1 MKFILSTLAAAVLM
15 ASAAPAL
22 AGDFDVRATAGYIAA
37 ENASDSFLVEARV
50 SRPFGPVVG
59 DVTVRNERL
68 EGTSI
73 DVRRAEVGATVK
85 GNLFYVRGATGYRWN
100 TAGADWAYWSVEPGV
115 AYAFT
120 ENVTGAVGV
129 RYRNSFDQSRSY
141 ETVAV
146 TPRVTYDAGAFKV
159 FGGVDIVQG
168 DKDYNE
174 YKVGVS
180 KTF

>member
-1 MKFILSTLAAAVLM
+1 MKFILSTLAAVVLM

-22 AGDFDVRATAGYIAA
+22 AADFDVRATAGYVAA
-37 ENASDSFLVEARV
+37 ENATDAFLVEARV
-50 SRPFGPVVG
+50 SHPVGPVIG
-59 DVTVRNERL
+59 DVTVRNERID
-68 EGTSI
+68 GTSI

-100 TAGADWAYWSVEPGV
+100 TSGADWAYWSVEPGV
-115 AYAFT
+115 TYAFN
-120 ENVTGAVGV
+120 ENLSAAVGV

-146 TPRVTYDAGAFKV
+146 TPRVTYDVGAFKV
-159 FGGVDIVQG
+159 FGGVDAVQG
-168 DKDYNE
+168 DQDYNE